1 MCRDEKID
9 NKDPWRQKVL
19 LVEYQA
25 AQSSAQHHDQLLW
38 TVTSIMWGS
47 SLVLM
52 GFILKS
58 PMTTLLGVIVSIT
71 LCVLGIILTIFVRS
85 AQRQFRCLRNT
96 KYARCKVIEE
106 ELGMEQHLKIKW
118 PAGSQ
123 TWKYSIIMVLFL
135 VTWVLVAMSAFW
147 NFLTSIR

>member
-1 MCRDEKID
+1 MCQDPKID
-9 NKDPWRQKVL
+9 NKDPCRQKVL

-25 AQSSAQHHDQLLW
+25 SQSSAQHHDQLVW

-58 PMTTLLGVIVSIT
+58 PITLLGVVVSIT
-71 LCVLGIILTIFVRS
+71 LCVLGLILTIFVWS
-85 AQRQFRCLRNT
+85 AQRQFRYLRNT

-123 TWKYSIIMVLFL
+123 TSIYSIIMVLFL
-135 VTWVLVAMSAFW
+135 LAWFLIAMSTVW